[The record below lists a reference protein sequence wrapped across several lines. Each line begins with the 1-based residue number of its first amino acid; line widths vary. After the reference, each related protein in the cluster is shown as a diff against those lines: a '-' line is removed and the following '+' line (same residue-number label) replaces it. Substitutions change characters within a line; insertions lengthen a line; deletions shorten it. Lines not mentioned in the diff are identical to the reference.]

1 MSKLDYVAK
10 ALLVYE
16 TLDSDQFIKAFNE
29 ELSLDVDMNLD
40 NKKVSSNDKEEAL
53 TEEVRTIDAEDMEKD
68 NIVELK
74 KDYKDKE

>member
-1 MSKLDYVAK
+1 
-10 ALLVYE
+10 
-16 TLDSDQFIKAFNE
+16 
-29 ELSLDVDMNLD
+29 MNLD
-40 NKKVSSNDKEEAL
+40 NKKFSSNDKEEAL